1 MINEISKYLQNHIQT
16 SEHDAI
22 IFKNK
27 LYQINK
33 DHFSYIQENSHP
45 LTYVDGG
52 QAEIISSANFCV
64 TFIRVIAVEY
74 PTKKISKKEFYL
86 VTTARSENNEIYYQS
101 KIFGDTIIDEQDL
114 YISSEDSTIKTGKER
129 AAISTIANIARRFAE
144 LSLASNYQHVLLD
157 GSLDMKYKNEE
168 KYMKPHFASLA
179 KSSSLFTSSG
189 NSPVVFLN
197 SIGPEGTWK
206 YFINEET
213 SFVKLHESAKH
224 VFRFDGNTSLISSLI
239 PNSKDALFLGYPY
252 GLILADN
259 LARVSNSEK
268 ESLRMKFLLNKDN
281 EKIVKYLQTSNA
293 HSILDSLSF

>member
-1 MINEISKYLQNHIQT
+1 MITEISQYLQNHIQT
-16 SEHDAI
+16 LENDAI

-27 LYQINK
+27 LYQIDK
-33 DHFSYIQENSHP
+33 DNFTNISSETQPI
-45 LTYVDGG
+45 TFIDGG

-64 TFIRVIAVEY
+64 TFIRVVAVEY
-74 PTKKISKKEFYL
+74 PSKKISKKEFYL
-86 VTTARSENNEIYYQS
+86 VTTAQSNNNEIYYQS
-101 KIFGDTIIDEQDL
+101 KIFGDSIINEQDL
-114 YISSEDSTIKTGKER
+114 YLSSEDSTIKTGRER
-129 AAISTIANIARRFAE
+129 AGISTIANIARRFAE

-168 KYMKPHFASLA
+168 TYMKSHLASVA

-189 NSPVVFLN
+189 NSPVVLLN

-206 YFINEET
+206 YEINNET
-213 SFVKLHESAKH
+213 SFVRLHESAKH
-224 VFRFDGNTSLISSLI
+224 VFRFDGNKSLLSSLIS
-239 PNSKDALFLGYPY
+239 NSKDALFLGYPY
-252 GLILADN
+252 GLILADQ